1 MIKLLEPQFPPSQS
15 GNNNT
20 SHKGLLLGL
29 SEFSAHNSELPV
41 SDEGEDKADGGG
53 EA

>member
-29 SEFSAHNSELPV
+29 SEFSELPV